1 MPTLLEEAQAAD
13 AEQKKQQ
20 TTAATQPTTQTPQQE
35 VQSIQ
40 GTLAST
46 AGQVGG
52 PKVISAAPQIAVPP
66 TLGPMPTATA
76 TPAPKA
82 QAVVQPTLTNEQA
95 TTAMNELQKIRNA
108 APIQSVTYD
117 PQTDSYTWIGPVK
130 GQKQSMKR
138 ADFESQ
144 VGTHLKPAET
154 TAAATPSPTPKPE
167 DAHLQDHLQNAQPG
181 ETVGENSSK
190 SNAFSGTYLG
200 TAQLNGV
207 NYPHFRDANGQE
219 YYLHHAEP
227 NADYRIYPGYSLTEP
242 KQVINPGYV
251 QTEEINKNPAVISL
265 LASNPNAT
273 QEEKLAAFAD
283 ERARQILTPLPDGGK
298 SLNANVQGQDL
309 ISQIRGIT
317 SKMKPTD
324 YGAVAQYINNAKEFL
339 AGNPGTAQILAYAKQ
354 QNIPDNYIDLFS
366 KLAQLQ
372 SLVTTESFGH
382 PERTMEA
389 RLTLGSL
396 GDAKT
401 PVSLNQRLKSFDDF
415 LKYQLQGDV
424 ANAESVHQAVPRNAM
439 IRAYILQHP
448 AENIDVSKIPAQ
460 PGTSKTI
467 IQPPVAAGTP
477 QPTPGATPASSLGKD
492 SQGYQMIRN
501 NADKAALPPG
511 TPFVF
516 VDQNGNPTQK
526 RGVK

>member
-1 MPTLLEEAQAAD
+1 MATLLEEAQAAD
-13 AEQKKQQ
+13 AEQKKVQ
-20 TTAATQPTTQTPQQE
+20 TTSATQETPQQE
-35 VQSIQ
+35 VQNIQ

-52 PKVISAAPQIAVPP
+52 PKVIAATPQIAVPP
-66 TLGPMPTATA
+66 TLGPMPTVGA

-95 TTAMNELQKIRNA
+95 TAAMNELQKVRNA
-108 APIQSVTYD
+108 APVQNVTYD

-130 GQKQSMKR
+130 GQKESMKR

-144 VGTHLKPAET
+144 VGTHLKPAEA
-154 TAAATPSPTPKPE
+154 TATATPTPTPKPE
-167 DAHLQDHLQNAQPG
+167 EAHLPDHLQNAKPD
-181 ETVGENSSK
+181 ETVGDNSAK
-190 SNAFSGTYLG
+190 SDAFKGTYLG
-200 TAQLNGV
+200 MGTAPNGTR
-207 NYPHFRDANGQE
+207 YPHFRDASGQD
-219 YYLHHAEP
+219 YWLHSSDPE
-227 NADYRIYPGYSLTEP
+227 ADYRIYPGSSMTEP
-242 KQVINPGYV
+242 RRVANPAYV

-283 ERARQILTPLPDGGK
+283 ERARQILTALPDGGK
-298 SLNANVQGQDL
+298 ALNANVQGQDL

-324 YGAVAQYINNAKEFL
+324 YGAVAQYVNNAKEFL

-354 QNIPDNYIDLFS
+354 NNIPDNYIDLFS

-448 AENIDVSKIPAQ
+448 GENIDVSKIPAQ

-467 IQPPVAAGTP
+467 IQPPVAAGANQATA
-477 QPTPGATPASSLGKD
+477 TATPAPSLGKD